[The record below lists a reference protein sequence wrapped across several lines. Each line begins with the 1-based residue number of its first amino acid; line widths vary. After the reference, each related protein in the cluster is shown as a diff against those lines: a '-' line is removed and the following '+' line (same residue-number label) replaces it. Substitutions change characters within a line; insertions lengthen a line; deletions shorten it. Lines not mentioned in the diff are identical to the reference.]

1 MEPLKTVPKSVIY
14 HEIAR
19 SYMKLH
25 HTEESV
31 KYIKKAIDTEPNNRD
46 FIDKDADMMLSTIRE
61 DKEN

>member
-1 MEPLKTVPKSVIY
+1 MIY